1 MCLKGKTCSYE
12 SKEEDIP
19 MCLKCFLP
27 NVYFPEAAKIQLH
40 PANVISMHPLSLRYF
55 INSTNSINKQTT
67 SVNSHG
73 LLIFSSFCLNAINH
87 IIMYTKL

>member
-27 NVYFPEAAKIQLH
+27 NAAKIQLH
-40 PANVISMHPLSLRYF
+40 PANVISMHLLSLRYF
-55 INSTNSINKQTT
+55 INSTNGINKQ
-67 SVNSHG
+67 
-73 LLIFSSFCLNAINH
+73 LQ
-87 IIMYTKL
+87 